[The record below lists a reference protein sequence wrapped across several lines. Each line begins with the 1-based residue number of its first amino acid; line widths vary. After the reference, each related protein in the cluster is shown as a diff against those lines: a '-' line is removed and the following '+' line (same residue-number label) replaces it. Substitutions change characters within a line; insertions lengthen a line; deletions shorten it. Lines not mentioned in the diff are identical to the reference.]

1 MKEAEEF
8 MKEAQNNAKTFFEK
22 QSKKKKKKSVIVLK
36 ETMDRLSLSD
46 CQIN

>member
-22 QSKKKKKKSVIVLK
+22 QSKKEKKV
-36 ETMDRLSLSD
+36 RLSF
-46 CQIN
+46 

>member
-22 QSKKKKKKSVIVLK
+22 QSKEREKRV
-36 ETMDRLSLSD
+36 RLPT
-46 CQIN
+46 

>member
-22 QSKKKKKKSVIVLK
+22 QSKKEQKTKSYLI
-36 ETMDRLSLSD
+36 SL
-46 CQIN
+46 INERGMIPF